1 MAKFNVAVAHGA
13 PRQTAVTKLRS
24 FADQIRDSAAI
35 EVTDVQETWDDDGNL
50 EFSFKAVGMS
60 ISGTMT
66 VCEDN
71 VTVAGTI
78 PFAALP
84 FRGAIESQIA
94 EKIREAVGQP

>member
-1 MAKFNVAVAHGA
+1 MAKFNVAVAHGV
-13 PRQTAVTKLRS
+13 PRQTAATKLRS

-35 EVTDVQETWDDDGNL
+35 EVTDVQEAWDVDGNL
-50 EFSFKAVGMS
+50 EFAFKAMGLS

-66 VCEDN
+66 VCDDN

-94 EKIREAVGQP
+94 ENIREAIGQP

>member
-1 MAKFNVAVAHGA
+1 MAKFNVAVPHGV
-13 PRQTAVTKLRS
+13 PRQTAATKLRS

-50 EFSFKAVGMS
+50 EFSFKAMGMS

-94 EKIREAVGQP
+94 EKIREAIG

>member
-1 MAKFNVAVAHGA
+1 MAKFNVAVAHGV
-13 PRQTAVTKLRS
+13 PRQAAATKLRS

-35 EVTDVQETWDDDGNL
+35 EVTDVREAWDEEGNL
-50 EFSFKAVGMS
+50 EFAFKAMGMS
-60 ISGTMT
+60 ISGIMT
-66 VCEDN
+66 VCDDN

-94 EKIREAVGQP
+94 EKIREAIGQP